1 MDSLVSIKLRVPQA
15 RPNLVAR
22 PRLAKR
28 LEREAGRKLTLLS
41 APAGFGKTTLLLEW
55 LEGRAGGGS
64 SVAWLSLDEADN
76 DPARFL
82 SHLVAALKTIEE
94 GTGEGVLAALHSP
107 EPPRID
113 ALAGALVD
121 EFAAIRGEAALVLDD
136 YHVID
141 ACPVHEIV
149 TFMLDH
155 LQPNV
160 HLAISSRVDPPL
172 PLARLRARDQMA
184 ELRASDLRFAP
195 EEAAAFFK
203 DVMGLELSEEDVA
216 TLESTT
222 EGWIAGL
229 QLAALSMQGREDV
242 SGFVKSFSGRHRHV
256 FDFLAGEV
264 LERQPER
271 VREFLL
277 MTAVLN
283 RLSGSLCDAL
293 TGRSDG
299 QELLERL
306 ERENLFVFALDDER
320 RWYRYHHLFRD
331 FLRSRLE
338 RESPERIPELHL
350 RASEWYER
358 GGWLFEAVGHA
369 LSAGDYERAADL
381 VGRVAREAW
390 SRGEALTLLGWL
402 NKLPSE
408 VMRRRPKLLL
418 EQATALVVS
427 GRLDDAEASLR
438 EAERAAGVDG
448 EGSGEVPEP
457 GVEEVW
463 RRHLLGGAAA
473 VRSWRARL
481 RGDTP
486 DAIKL
491 ARRALELLP
500 ENAPGLRSFAAI
512 CLGEA
517 HRSADDLA
525 AAGAAFAE
533 AAELGRAAGH
543 NLGMLLGMVQE
554 ARVRRE
560 RGLLREA
567 HDILRR
573 ALQLAAERGIE
584 LMPAA
589 GFIRVGMG
597 VLHYEWDDLDSAS
610 RRLADGME
618 LAGRMGELAVLV
630 RGHVV
635 LSRVKRARGDVEGS
649 LEEARE
655 AERLAQRSGI
665 PQAIVE
671 AATWKAR
678 LHLARGEL
686 AVATFEHERAANVGE
701 VPPAARQA
709 EQTVL
714 ARLLITRGEHD
725 EALGLLGRLRET
737 AGAAGRTGSVIE
749 ILALQALA
757 LQSKGENE
765 RAVGTVAKALA
776 LAEPEGYVRTFVDE
790 GSPMEALLSEVIQAR
805 QRGRLAP
812 DVPAYYLRKL
822 SAALEREGVSG
833 AAAGHPRP
841 AERLV
846 EPLSERELEVLALLA
861 AGKTNQQIAKELFIS
876 LGTVKSH
883 INNIYRKL
891 DVRSRTQALAKV
903 RELNLI

>member
-1 MDSLVSIKLRVPQA
+1 MDSLVSTKLRIPQA

-28 LEREAGRKLTLLS
+28 LEREAGRRLTLLS
-41 APAGFGKTTLLLEW
+41 APAGFGKTTLLLEG
-55 LEGRAGGGS
+55 LGARAGDGS
-64 SVAWLSLDEADN
+64 SVTWLSLDEGDN

-82 SHLVAALKTIEE
+82 SHLVATLKTIEE
-94 GTGEGVLAALHSP
+94 GIGEGVLAALRSP
-107 EPPRID
+107 EAPRFD

-121 EFAAIRGEAALVLDD
+121 ELAALPGEVALVLDD

-141 ACPVHEIV
+141 AGPVHEIV
-149 TFMLDH
+149 TVLLDH
-155 LQPNV
+155 LPPNA
-160 HLAISSRVDPPL
+160 HLAISSRIDPPL
-172 PLARLRARDQMA
+172 PLARLRARDQMI
-184 ELRASDLRFAP
+184 ELRASNLRFAR
-195 EEAAAFFK
+195 EEVAAFFK
-203 DVMGLELSEEDVA
+203 DVMGLELSEEDIA
-216 TLESTT
+216 TLESMT
-222 EGWIAGL
+222 EGWVAGL

-242 SGFVKSFSGRHRHV
+242 SGFVRTFSGRHRHV

-264 LERQPER
+264 LERQPES

-277 MTAVLN
+277 KTSVLD

-299 QELLERL
+299 QEMLERL
-306 ERENLFVFALDDER
+306 ERENLFAVPLDDER

-350 RASEWYER
+350 RVSEWYER
-358 GGWLFEAVGHA
+358 GGWLFEAVEHA
-369 LSAGDYERAADL
+369 LSAEDYERAADL
-381 VGRVAREAW
+381 VGRVSREVW
-390 SRGEALTLLGWL
+390 SRGEVLTLLGWL
-402 NKLPSE
+402 NRLPSE
-408 VMRRRPKLLL
+408 AMRRRPKLLL
-418 EQATALVVS
+418 DQATALVIL
-427 GRLDDAEASLR
+427 GRLDDTEAPLR
-438 EAERAAGVDG
+438 EVERAADVEG
-448 EGSGEVPEP
+448 EGSGEVSEL
-457 GVEEVW
+457 GVEQAL

-481 RGDTP
+481 RGDTS
-486 DAIKL
+486 DAIEL

-517 HRSADDLA
+517 YRSVDDLA

-533 AAELGRAAGH
+533 AADLGRATGH

-554 ARVRRE
+554 ARVQRE

-567 HDILRR
+567 YDTLRR
-573 ALQLAAERGIE
+573 TLQLAAERGVE

-589 GFIRVGMG
+589 GFIRVSMG
-597 VLHYEWDDLDSAS
+597 VLHYEWDDLESAS
-610 RRLADGME
+610 RRLGEGME
-618 LAGRMGELAVLV
+618 LAGRMGELAILV
-630 RGHVV
+630 RGHGV
-635 LSRVKRARGDVEGS
+635 LSLVKRARGDVEGS

-665 PQAIVE
+665 PQVIVE
-671 AATWKAR
+671 AATCKAR

-686 AVATFEHERAANVGE
+686 AAAALEQERAANVGE
-701 VPPAARQA
+701 VPPAAREA
-709 EQTVL
+709 ERTVL
-714 ARLLITRGEHD
+714 ARLLIARGEHD
-725 EALGLLGRLRET
+725 AALGLLERLRE
-737 AGAAGRTGSVIE
+737 AAEAAGRTGSEIE

-757 LQSKGENE
+757 LRAKGDKE
-765 RAVGTVAKALA
+765 RAVSTLAQALA

-790 GSPMEALLSEVIQAR
+790 GSPMEVLLSEVIEAR

-822 SAALEREGVSG
+822 SAALEREGASR
-833 AAAGHPRP
+833 AAAGNPRP
-841 AERLV
+841 AEHLV
-846 EPLSERELEVLALLA
+846 EPLSERELEVLALVA
-861 AGKTNQQIAKELFIS
+861 AGKTNQQIAEELFVS

-883 INNIYRKL
+883 INNTYRKL
-891 DVRSRTQALAKV
+891 GVRSRTQALVKA
-903 RELNLI
+903 RELNLV